1 MKHFIKVIPFPIFWT
16 IWKERNRK
24 IFEGIES
31 QDNSIFEG
39 WQASCSFG
47 THICIGGSINA

>member
-1 MKHFIKVIPFPIFWT
+1 MKHFIKVIPFSIFWT